1 MRIFAVDSKKIPIST
16 PFGGFVLAFGYQ
28 AGRQEAKVLKKYCL
42 LALPNNKNALPLQQI
57 KLMVF
62 PIIFNSKLW

>member
-1 MRIFAVDSKKIPIST
+1 MRIFAVDSKKIPISM
-16 PFGGFVLAFGYQ
+16 PFCGFVVDFGYQ
-28 AGRQEAKVLKKYCL
+28 VGQQEVVVLKKYCL

-62 PIIFNSKLW
+62 PKIFNSKLW